1 MQEEKEEKEDK
12 FKNLMLSLPPQL
24 CETIRN
30 MNGTPRHNYNIV
42 VQCLKNFYTPVC
54 GGQNCKYRI
63 RLYGMNVP
71 PPYLLH
77 RQTHSICHV
86 YGCMNAVSLYEHR
99 VCFRHADIYHTVE
112 YAYHHFHCSPRERDD
127 NIEFRMW

>member
-1 MQEEKEEKEDK
+1 MQEEKEDK

-30 MNGTPRHNYNIV
+30 MNGTPRQNYNIV

-77 RQTHSICHV
+77 RQTHSVCHV

-99 VCFRHADIYHTVE
+99 VCFRHADIYHPVE

>member
-1 MQEEKEEKEDK
+1 MQEEKEDK

-30 MNGTPRHNYNIV
+30 MNGTPRQNYNTV

-54 GGQNCKYRI
+54 SGENCKYRI

-77 RQTHSICHV
+77 RQTHSVCHV

-99 VCFRHADIYHTVE
+99 VCFRHADIYHPVE

-127 NIEFRMW
+127 NIEFMMW